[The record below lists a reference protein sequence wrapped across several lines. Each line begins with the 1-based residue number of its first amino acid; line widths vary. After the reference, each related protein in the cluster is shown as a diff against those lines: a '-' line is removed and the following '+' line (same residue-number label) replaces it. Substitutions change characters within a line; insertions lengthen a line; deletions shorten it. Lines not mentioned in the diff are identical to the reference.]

1 MNNILLIKLLS
12 GGNFLRKI
20 SKNSQKANG
29 FTLIEI
35 LVVLSIIG
43 ILAAIAAPSWIG
55 FRNNQIVRT
64 TQSRVF
70 SALKDAQSSA
80 KSKKLPFQVSFREN
94 NGIVQYVVH
103 QTGIATTPA
112 LWDGLFWQNLDNA
125 IGMAAISPEP
135 VFNRTGTPGDNETF
149 DLEPSAN
156 PSIVRAIAFGSQGQL
171 VGSFTSPTVTL
182 AIKGT
187 DNTIYGKR
195 ACVTVTTI
203 LGAMRT
209 LSEGEGATCD

>member
-1 MNNILLIKLLS
+1 MKNILLTRLLT
-12 GGNFLRKI
+12 GEKFLRKPI
-20 SKNSQKANG
+20 KNPKNQGG
-29 FTLIEI
+29 FTLLEV
-35 LVVLSIIG
+35 LVVAVMVG
-43 ILAAIAAPSWIG
+43 ILSAIAAPSWVS
-55 FRNNQIVRT
+55 FTNNQRT
-64 TQSRVF
+64 RTAQSRVF

-80 KSKKLPFQVSFREN
+80 KSKKLRFQVSFREN

-112 LWDGLFWQNLDNA
+112 LWDGLFWQNLDNS
-125 IGMAAISPEP
+125 IGIAQISPEP

-171 VGSFTSPTVTL
+171 VGSLTSPTVTL

-209 LSEGEGATCD
+209 LSEGDGNACD